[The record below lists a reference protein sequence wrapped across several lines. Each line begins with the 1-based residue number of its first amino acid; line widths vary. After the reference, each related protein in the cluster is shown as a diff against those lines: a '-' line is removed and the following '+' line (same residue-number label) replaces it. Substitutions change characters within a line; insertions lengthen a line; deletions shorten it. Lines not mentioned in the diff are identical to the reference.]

1 MKHWRGRLLLI
12 IATLY
17 IMVVAVEAQNTL
29 TIGTQSGVLIDY
41 PENWTVE
48 QDSEADTRLFL
59 NDGQEM
65 FGFVNIIPAEALRG
79 DTPDEVLD
87 DLRDDIEDRDGDE
100 IGFFNDIEEYT
111 VDEEWTF
118 ARISRIRSDD
128 RLIEMLLVA
137 EVRELSIYV
146 RANFRI
152 GSQDFYYPIFDEFVA
167 SARNRTD
174 DIPITTGS
182 FAQTPLSAGEIGT
195 ITDPLNLSVLNT
207 TYITREERYQFDYP
221 AVWDVQR
228 VGELRYTLFHDTDT
242 VTVFSNFAIFEA
254 GELTN
259 AERVQAVFPETVMET
274 ETFMLN
280 DLPAER
286 IVFANEVDNVRRI
299 VMSTTRGTVQSVL
312 DVRVNL
318 DAPTTIDATLRAIL
332 YSVRTTETPFT
343 LSAVGNAARLGLT
356 SAGIYGE
363 PPAMGIADVEDDPFA
378 LTERFVTLNG
388 FFTFSYPEA
397 WYLDFSQGD
406 IVLTTEEEYALF
418 DPDRGEAQVIIN
430 FIDQINE
437 QTFDDASPIE
447 LINFVIETD
456 FFSEDW
462 SEVTEF
468 ESAGRRATFADFSF
482 FSTDILSRTFFVE
495 LDDTEDV
502 LVRLDLIVDED
513 DLETYMPVAEA
524 ILETARFE
532 D

>member
-79 DTPDEVLD
+79 DTPNEVLD

-100 IGFFNDIEEYT
+100 IGFFDDIEEYT
-111 VDEEWTF
+111 IDEEWTF

-195 ITDPLNLSVLNT
+195 IADPLNLSVLNT

-221 AVWDVQR
+221 
-228 VGELRYTLFHDTDT
+228 E
-242 VTVFSNFAIFEA
+242 
-254 GELTN
+254 
-259 AERVQAVFPETVMET
+259 
-274 ETFMLN
+274 
-280 DLPAER
+280 
-286 IVFANEVDNVRRI
+286 
-299 VMSTTRGTVQSVL
+299 
-312 DVRVNL
+312 
-318 DAPTTIDATLRAIL
+318 
-332 YSVRTTETPFT
+332 
-343 LSAVGNAARLGLT
+343 
-356 SAGIYGE
+356 
-363 PPAMGIADVEDDPFA
+363 
-378 LTERFVTLNG
+378 
-388 FFTFSYPEA
+388 
-397 WYLDFSQGD
+397 
-406 IVLTTEEEYALF
+406 
-418 DPDRGEAQVIIN
+418 
-430 FIDQINE
+430 
-437 QTFDDASPIE
+437 IE
-447 LINFVIETD
+447 
-456 FFSEDW
+456 
-462 SEVTEF
+462 
-468 ESAGRRATFADFSF
+468 
-482 FSTDILSRTFFVE
+482 
-495 LDDTEDV
+495 
-502 LVRLDLIVDED
+502 
-513 DLETYMPVAEA
+513 
-524 ILETARFE
+524 
-532 D
+532 